1 MHYVND
7 HRIPLEVCLSSNVQT
22 ARGAA
27 ASRSTR
33 SATTSARACASRSTP
48 TTG

>member
-22 ARGAA
+22 RAVPSLEEHPFRFYHERG
-27 ASRSTR
+27 
-33 SATTSARACASRSTP
+33 CA
-48 TTG
+48 